1 MSNFVRI
8 ASVDEIPMG
17 SFKAFEVNDESILV
31 VHTADDGYFALIN
44 QCSHD
49 AAPISDGKLALDEV
63 ICTRHGARFDVKTG
77 EVRRAPAV
85 VPIETFE
92 LKIEGNDLL
101 VQVDE

>member
-1 MSNFVRI
+1 MPGFVRV
-8 ASVDEIPMG
+8 ASAEEIPIG

-31 VHTADDGYFALIN
+31 VHTEDGFFALIN

-49 AAPISDGKLALDEV
+49 AAPISDGKLFKDQV
-63 ICTRHGARFDVKTG
+63 ICARHGARFDIRSG

-92 LKIEGNDLL
+92 VKVDDKDLF
-101 VQVDE
+101 VRVKD